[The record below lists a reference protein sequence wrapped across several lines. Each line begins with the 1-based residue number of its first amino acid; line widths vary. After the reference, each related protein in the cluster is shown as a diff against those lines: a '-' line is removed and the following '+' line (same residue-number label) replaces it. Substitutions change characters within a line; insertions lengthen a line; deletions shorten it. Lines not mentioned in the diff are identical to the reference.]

1 MTRHAFR
8 EHCLKL
14 IFCSGF
20 YPEEELDEQMKIY
33 FEEPDMKVED
43 DETEDGEEKEMRLKE
58 ADMEEV
64 RARVD
69 AVVGKLPEIDE
80 EISRVTEG
88 WKLSRIGRVE
98 LCILRLA
105 YYELKY
111 DDNVPEKVAINEAIE
126 LAKKY
131 CADESPAFINGVL
144 AKLV

>member
-14 IFCSGF
+14 LFCSGF
-20 YPEEELDEQMKIY
+20 YPAEELDEQMKIY

-58 ADMEEV
+58 ADMAEV
-64 RARVD
+64 SARVD
-69 AVVGKLPEIDE
+69 SVIEKIDEIDAE
-80 EISRVTEG
+80 LSRVTEG

-98 LCILRLA
+98 LCIMRLA

-111 DDNVPEKVAINEAIE
+111 DDNIPDKVAINEAIE

-131 CADESPAFINGVL
+131 CAEDSPSFINGVL